1 MSCYRSLDIDQG
13 NSGFFSGPRAKV
25 RAPQAAGCC
34 RMLQDAAGCCKTAR
48 EPTSLALSIYVN
60 TCTGTCILLHN
71 KTVFE
76 YVWVQYLKLYIYI
89 HKHGIVYERIY
100 RIYIYILYT
109 YIDTILY
116 NCVRVYIYLIYI
128 HIYYIHIYLYQII
141 HIWYTRYAQAVQGDM
156 HRHTVH
162 HN

>member
-1 MSCYRSLDIDQG
+1 MLSQLGHRPRQLWFFLWAACQG
-13 NSGFFSGPRAKV
+13 QSTSS
-25 RAPQAAGCC
+25 C

-89 HKHGIVYERIY
+89 NMELCMNVYTVYIY
-100 RIYIYILYT
+100 TIYIHRYHFIQLCACVHISHIYSYILYT
-109 YIDTILY
+109 YIFVSNYT
-116 NCVRVYIYLIYI
+116 YLIHKI
-128 HIYYIHIYLYQII
+128 C
-141 HIWYTRYAQAVQGDM
+141 TSSTGRYA
-156 HRHTVH
+156 
-162 HN
+162 